1 MLRIFLTRR
10 APLSFTAIGKE
21 ESPMVNYPA
30 AVLIFCLGVFT
41 TVCLVA
47 YILYGNKKYRD
58 QDPFAE
64 DESEQS

>member
-1 MLRIFLTRR
+1 M
-10 APLSFTAIGKE
+10 A
-21 ESPMVNYPA
+21 NYPD